1 MNHNTKVNGVQV
13 NNRMQVT
20 DRTDTSDTRRVRF
33 LSARRR
39 LWLAGLG
46 ALAVLA
52 LLAVVSLRD
61 GSGHSPHPGVPQT
74 LAAGAAPDPT
84 TQARL
89 DARRRIPGDP
99 LALGPVTAPVVVSE
113 WGDFQCPF
121 CRAFDQ
127 DTQPALI
134 GRYVDSGQ
142 LRFEWHDLAKI
153 GPESVLA
160 ARAARA
166 AARQGAF
173 WPFHDALYREQS
185 PENSGALTQESLT
198 AKARGLG
205 LDTRRFSRDV
215 ADPDIAAQVDRDQR
229 AGARLGITHVP
240 SFLINGAAIF
250 GTQPTAVFDQAI
262 DAALTGRH

>member
-1 MNHNTKVNGVQV
+1 MNDTARVKNHC
-13 NNRMQVT
+13 
-20 DRTDTSDTRRVRF
+20 DTSDTQRVRF
-33 LSARRR
+33 LTAQRR

-74 LAAGAAPDPT
+74 LAGAATGSDPT

-99 LALGPVTAPVVVSE
+99 LALGPVAAPVVVSE

-127 DTQPALI
+127 DIQPTLI
-134 GRYVDSGQ
+134 GRYVVSGQ
-142 LRFEWHDLAKI
+142 VRFEWHDLAKI

-173 WPFHDALYREQS
+173 WMFHDTLYREQS
-185 PENSGALTQESLT
+185 PENSGALTEESLT
-198 AKARGLG
+198 AMARGLG
-205 LDTRRFSRDV
+205 LDTGRFSHDV
-215 ADPDIAAQVDRDQR
+215 ADPDIAAQVDQDQR

-250 GTQPTAVFDQAI
+250 GTQPIAVFDQAI
-262 DAALTGRH
+262 AAALAGRH

>member
-1 MNHNTKVNGVQV
+1 MQV
-13 NNRMQVT
+13 N
-20 DRTDTSDTRRVRF
+20 DHTDTSGTDKVRF
-33 LSARRR
+33 LTARRR

-46 ALAVLA
+46 AMAVLA

-61 GSGHSPHPGVPQT
+61 GSGHSSPPGVTQT
-74 LAAGAAPDPT
+74 VDAAAGGPDPT

-99 LALGPVTAPVVVSE
+99 LALGPVAAPVVVSE

-127 DTQPALI
+127 DTRPALI
-134 GRYVDSGQ
+134 RQYVDSGRA
-142 LRFEWHDLAKI
+142 RFEWHDLPKI
-153 GPESVLA
+153 GPESLLA

-173 WPFHDALYREQS
+173 WPFHDTLYREQS
-185 PENSGALTQESLT
+185 PENSGALTEGSLT
-198 AKARGLG
+198 AMARGLG
-205 LDTRRFSRDV
+205 LDTGRFSHDF
-215 ADPDIAAQVDRDQR
+215 ADPDIAAQVDQDRRD
-229 AGARLGITHVP
+229 AARHGITRVP

-250 GTQPTAVFDQAI
+250 GTQPTAVLAQAI
-262 DAALTGRH
+262 DAALAGGH

>member
-1 MNHNTKVNGVQV
+1 MNNTTRVK
-13 NNRMQVT
+13 
-20 DRTDTSDTRRVRF
+20 DHSDTSDTQRVRF
-33 LSARRR
+33 LTARRR
-39 LWLAGLG
+39 LWLGGLG

-61 GSGHSPHPGVPQT
+61 GSGHSQHPGVPQT
-74 LAAGAAPDPT
+74 LDGAATGPDPT

-99 LALGPVTAPVVVSE
+99 LALGPVAAPVVVSE

-121 CRAFDQ
+121 CRAFDE
-127 DTQPALI
+127 DTQPTLVSQ
-134 GRYVDSGQ
+134 YVDSGQ
-142 LRFEWHDLAKI
+142 VRFEWHDLPKL

-185 PENSGALTQESLT
+185 PENSGALTADSLT
-198 AKARGLG
+198 AMARGLG
-205 LDTRRFSRDV
+205 LDTGRFSHDF
-215 ADPDIAAQVDRDQR
+215 ADPDIAAQVDQDQHD
-229 AGARLGITHVP
+229 GARLGITHVP

-250 GTQPTAVFDQAI
+250 GTQPTAVFRQAI
-262 DAALTGRH
+262 DAALAGRH